1 MNIIGDVTDRHCL
14 LVDDIVDSGGTLCNA
29 AEALLANGA
38 KSVSAYITHGV
49 LSGEAVNRVNN
60 SQLEKLLIT
69 DTIQATEEILE
80 SDKFGIIK
88 IAELIGEA
96 MRRTTDEHSV
106 SSLFD

>member
-49 LSGEAVNRVNN
+49 LVGR
-60 SQLEKLLIT
+60 
-69 DTIQATEEILE
+69 
-80 SDKFGIIK
+80 G
-88 IAELIGEA
+88 G
-96 MRRTTDEHSV
+96 
-106 SSLFD
+106 

>member
-1 MNIIGDVTDRHCL
+1 MQCRRSPAGQWREIGF
-14 LVDDIVDSGGTLCNA
+14 
-29 AEALLANGA
+29 
-38 KSVSAYITHGV
+38 AYITHGV

-69 DTIQATEEILE
+69 DTIQPTEAILR
-80 SDKFGIIK
+80 SDKFGVIK

-106 SSLFD
+106 SAFSTKSLIIARTR